1 MISRGWGSLDL
12 MTERLMPVDGAELC
26 VETFGDATDPAVLL
40 VSGAAASMDMWE
52 TEFCGLLAAEGRY
65 VIRYDHRDT
74 GRSTTSPVGQPAY
87 SAEDLTTD
95 PVRVLDALGVDRA
108 HLVGLSMGGGIAQE
122 VAAFQPHRL
131 HTLTLIAT
139 GAAGERA
146 DPTSLPGMEP
156 RVAATF
162 EDPAPQPDRGDR
174 AAAVDYLVEIERP
187 YAGTFGYDE
196 ERARRKAER
205 VVDRTRDL
213 AASLTNHWVL
223 TGEAVPFRL
232 ADISV
237 PTLVMHGTA
246 DPMFPPPHGEAL
258 ATEIPGASFVPL
270 EGMGHEMPPPPLWD
284 LVITSLV
291 RHTAT
296 NT

>member
-1 MISRGWGSLDL
+1 MSSGHPGSLVV
-12 MTERLMPVDGAELC
+12 MTERLVPVDGAELC
-26 VETFGDATDPAVLL
+26 VETFGDPADPAVLL
-40 VSGAAASMDMWE
+40 VSGAAASMDLWDAQ
-52 TEFCGLLAAEGRY
+52 FCELLAAEGRY

-74 GRSTTSPVGQPAY
+74 GRSTTSPVGRPTY

-95 PVRVLDALGVDRA
+95 PVRVLDALGLDRA

-122 VAAFQPHRL
+122 VAALHPQRL
-131 HTLTLIAT
+131 HTLTLVAT
-139 GAAGERA
+139 SAVGERA
-146 DPTSLPGMEP
+146 DRTSLPGMEP

-162 EDPAPQPDRGDR
+162 EDPAPAPDWGDR
-174 AAAVDYLVEIERP
+174 VAAVDYLVEIERP
-187 YAGTFGYDE
+187 YAGTLGYDE

-213 AASLTNHWVL
+213 AASVTNHWVL
-223 TGEAVPFRL
+223 AGEAIPFRL

-246 DPMFPPPHGEAL
+246 DPMFPLPHGQAL
-258 ATEIPGASFVPL
+258 AAEIPGASFVQL
-270 EGMGHEMPPPPLWD
+270 EGMGHEMPPPALWD
-284 LVITSLV
+284 QVVTSLV

-296 NT
+296 ST

>member
-1 MISRGWGSLDL
+1 
-12 MTERLMPVDGAELC
+12 MTERLVPVDGAELC
-26 VETFGDATDPAVLL
+26 VETFGDPADPAVLL
-40 VSGAAASMDMWE
+40 VSGAAASMDLWDP
-52 TEFCGLLAAEGRY
+52 EFCELLVAQGRF

-74 GRSTTSPVGQPAY
+74 GRSTTSPVGRPTY
-87 SAEDLTTD
+87 SAQDLTTD
-95 PVRVLDALGVDRA
+95 PVRVLDALGIDRV

-122 VAAFQPHRL
+122 VAARHPQRL
-131 HTLTLIAT
+131 NTLTLIAT
-139 GAAGERA
+139 SAAGDRA
-146 DPTSLPGMEP
+146 DPTTLPGMEP

-162 EDPAPQPDRGDR
+162 EDPAPQPDWDDH

-187 YAGTFGYDE
+187 YAGTLGYDE

-213 AASLTNHWVL
+213 AASVTNHWVL
-223 TGEAVPFRL
+223 SGEAIPFRL

-246 DPMFPPPHGEAL
+246 DPMFPLPHGEAL
-258 ATEIPGASFVPL
+258 AAEIPGASFLPL
-270 EGMGHEMPPPPLWD
+270 EGMGHEMPPPALWD
-284 LVITSLV
+284 LVITNLV
-291 RHTAT
+291 RHTDA

>member
-1 MISRGWGSLDL
+1 MSSRGPGSLDF
-12 MTERLMPVDGAELC
+12 MTERLVPVDGAELC
-26 VETFGDATDPAVLL
+26 VESFGDHADPAVLL
-40 VSGAAASMDMWE
+40 VSGAAASMDMWDA
-52 TEFCGLLAAEGRY
+52 EFCGLLAAEGRF

-74 GRSTTSPVGQPAY
+74 GRSTTSPVGRPAY
-87 SAEDLTTD
+87 TAEDLTTD

-122 VAAFQPHRL
+122 VAALHPHRL
-131 HTLTLIAT
+131 QTLTLIAT
-139 GAAGERA
+139 SAAGDGA

-156 RVAATF
+156 GVAAAF
-162 EDPAPQPDRGDR
+162 EDPAPQPDWDDR

-187 YAGTFGYDE
+187 YAGTLGYDE

-213 AASLTNHWVL
+213 AASVTNHWVL
-223 TGEAVPFRL
+223 AGEAIPFRL

-246 DPMFPPPHGEAL
+246 DPMFPLPHGEAL
-258 ATEIPGASFVPL
+258 AAEIPGALFVRM

-284 LVITSLV
+284 LVITTLV
-291 RHTAT
+291 WHTAT

>member
-1 MISRGWGSLDL
+1 V
-12 MTERLMPVDGAELC
+12 PVDGAELC
-26 VETFGDATDPAVLL
+26 VDAFGDPTDHTVLL
-40 VSGAAASMDMWE
+40 VSGAAESMDMWDA
-52 TEFCGLLAAEGRY
+52 EFCALLAAEGRC
-65 VIRYDHRDT
+65 VVRYDHRDT
-74 GRSTTSPVGQPAY
+74 GRSTTSPVGRPAY

-108 HLVGLSMGGGIAQE
+108 HLVGLSMGGAIAQE
-122 VAAFQPHRL
+122 VAARHPQRL

-139 GAAGERA
+139 SAAGDRS

-162 EDPAPQPDRGDR
+162 EDPAPQPDWDDR
-174 AAAVDYLVEIERP
+174 NAAVDYLVEIERP
-187 YAGTFGYDE
+187 YAGTLGYDE

-213 AASLTNHWVL
+213 AASVTNHWVL
-223 TGEAVPFRL
+223 AGESTPFRL

-246 DPMFPPPHGEAL
+246 DPMFPLPHGEAL
-258 ATEIPGASFVPL
+258 AAEIPGASLVVL
-270 EGMGHEMPPPPLWD
+270 KGMGHEMPPPVLWD
-284 LVITSLV
+284 QVIATLV
-291 RHTAT
+291 RHTTPNA
-296 NT
+296 